1 LDLST
6 RIDIYCE
13 RLGPGFWAEPVNA
26 ISNLS
31 FLAAALWGLWLARRR
46 GAGDPGVYLLI
57 ALAAA
62 VGVGSFLFH
71 TFATRWAGMA
81 DVIPILLFMALGA
94 YVAGRRLLGA
104 SVLGVVLGG
113 AAIAGAV
120 WGLSEVLPLRL
131 PYWNGSSRYAPAVLI
146 LAGFAAV
153 LAVRRHPAAA
163 TVAAAAGT
171 LLVSLV
177 FRTIDA
183 RACADFPLG
192 THVFWH
198 LLNGVVFALVLK
210 AVIVHGRRPAA
221 RSAAQ

>member
-1 LDLST
+1 MDLST
-6 RIDIYCE
+6 QIDIYCE

-31 FLAAALWGLWLARRR
+31 FLAAALWGFWLARRR
-46 GAGDPGVYLLI
+46 REGDLGVYLLI
-57 ALAAA
+57 VLAAA

-131 PYWNGSSRYAPAVLI
+131 PSWNGSSRYAPAVLI

-153 LAVRRHPAAA
+153 LAVLWHPAAA

-183 RACADFPLG
+183 RLCADFPLG

-198 LLNGVVFALVLK
+198 LLNGV
-210 AVIVHGRRPAA
+210 
-221 RSAAQ
+221 